1 MCKVKVDR
9 NDKVDAISISQYESL
24 KREIEVANK
33 EYQEL
38 KENELSNN
46 NVTNPNSNNMSVLIE
61 MAADELIPPIKKTDN
76 DGLYP
81 KKEKEQPEGRGRL
94 DD

>member
-9 NDKVDAISISQYESL
+9 NEIVDAISTSQYEFL
-24 KREIEVANK
+24 KREIDVANK

-38 KENELSNN
+38 KENEISNN
-46 NVTNPNSNNMSVLIE
+46 NVSNPNSNNMSVLLE
-61 MAADELIPPIKKTDN
+61 MAADELIPPTKKTDN